1 MEIEKENEKKGS
13 SKNNLPEKQV
23 FQQVAQNL
31 FPPDQISK
39 MFWMMNN
46 LVRKVEG
53 MEKRF
58 EGMEKRFEEIMI

>member
-1 MEIEKENEKKGS
+1 MEIDKEDEKVGS
-13 SKNNLPEKQV
+13 KKNNPQEKQV

-46 LVRKVEG
+46 LVRKVEN
-53 MEKRF
+53 MENRF
-58 EGMEKRFEEIMI
+58 ENMEKRFEEIMI